1 MLLTAYP
8 GSILGPIA
16 KILGWLMNWIYMF
29 FENMG
34 IQNVALT
41 IIVFTVF
48 IYLCLLPLTI
58 KQQKFSVL
66 SQKMQ
71 PEIQAVQNKYKN
83 KKDQA
88 SMQAMQE
95 ETAVIY
101 DKYGVSPSGS
111 CINLFIQMPILFA
124 LYRVFM
130 NIPAYIGNVKN
141 ILTASLVPEIMKDAD
156 FVSKMQT
163 IYDNAN
169 LKTTRVD
176 LSVTDNEQ
184 LSNYLVDIIYK
195 MKSSSWDELLAA
207 FPNLSDN
214 INSVHTTLDK
224 VNTFINLNISETP
237 WDIVK
242 VGFADKA
249 YAICIVAALIPILS
263 YISQVVSIKMMPTS
277 SNGNDDNPMQQ
288 QMKMMNNVMPL
299 FSLVLCFTVPV
310 GLGIYWVVGAVVR
323 AIQQFFLNKRFKQID
338 LDEIIEKNKER
349 AAKRAEQRGI
359 RREQIS
365 AAATM
370 NTRSLSDKASMASD
384 NESSNSNTSDYS
396 SMQSPAYKSAPKG
409 SLASKA
415 NLVKEFNESNKK

>member
-1 MLLTAYP
+1 MYLTAYT

-16 KILGWLMNWIYMF
+16 KVLGWLMNWIYIF
-29 FENMG
+29 FEKLG

-130 NIPAYIGNVKN
+130 NIPAYIESVKE
-141 ILTASLVPEIMKDAD
+141 ILTDSLVPEIMKDAD

-169 LKTTRVD
+169 LRTTKVD
-176 LSVTDNEQ
+176 LTVTDNGQ

-195 MKSSSWDELLAA
+195 LKSSSWDELYAA
-207 FPNLSDN
+207 FPDLTDKISGVQ
-214 INSVHTTLDK
+214 STLDK
-224 VNTFINLNISETP
+224 VNTFINLNISDTP

-242 VGFADKA
+242 SGFADKA
-249 YAICIVAALIPILS
+249 YAMCIVAALIPILS

-277 SNGNDDNPMQQ
+277 SNKDDDNPMQQ
-288 QMKMMNNVMPL
+288 QMKMMNNIMPL

-323 AIQQFFLNKRFKQID
+323 AIQQFFLNKHFKKID
-338 LDEIIEKNKER
+338 LDQIIEKNKDR
-349 AAKRAEQRGI
+349 AAKRAGKRGI

-365 AAATM
+365 SAATM
-370 NTRSLSDKASMASD
+370 NTRSLSDKASMV
-384 NESSNSNTSDYS
+384 SNSDSSAKASEDTSS
-396 SMQSPAYKSAPKG
+396 VKSPAYKPAPKG
-409 SLASKA
+409 SLSAKA